1 MKVKDNNP
9 LRNKINLFIKTV
21 NDLQN
26 YRIDPEEKEN
36 IFSIPENMKNVLREI
51 ISSQE
56 ISEFIIDISNEKL
69 EKTKKNDK
77 KSKNKITKEVKEKEE
92 EPINLFKYK
101 KFQNIHINKKFLR
114 IYLNPLIIVSSI
126 LCGGLSYVEL

>member
-56 ISEFIIDISNEKL
+56 ISEFIIDI
-69 EKTKKNDK
+69 
-77 KSKNKITKEVKEKEE
+77 
-92 EPINLFKYK
+92 
-101 KFQNIHINKKFLR
+101 
-114 IYLNPLIIVSSI
+114 
-126 LCGGLSYVEL
+126 

>member
-9 LRNKINLFIKTV
+9 LRNKINLFIKTI

-56 ISEFIIDISNEKL
+56 ISEFIINISN
-69 EKTKKNDK
+69 
-77 KSKNKITKEVKEKEE
+77 
-92 EPINLFKYK
+92 
-101 KFQNIHINKKFLR
+101 
-114 IYLNPLIIVSSI
+114 
-126 LCGGLSYVEL
+126 